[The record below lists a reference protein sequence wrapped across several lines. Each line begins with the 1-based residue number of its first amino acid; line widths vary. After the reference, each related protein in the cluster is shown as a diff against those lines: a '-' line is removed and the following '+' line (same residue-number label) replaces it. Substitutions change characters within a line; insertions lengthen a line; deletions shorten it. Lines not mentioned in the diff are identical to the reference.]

1 METVLIRDF
10 LGPRLVGWRHYLD
23 LTFAVEPI
31 TVGLLPWTPVL
42 PVAVRDGWWRA
53 DLDDGRRRKFRLLV
67 FWALA
72 YVVVMTLLPHHRVR
86 ASAADLSGA
95 RRHGGL
101 AVGPVGGE
109 RAAGVASTVRMGV
122 GRPGGRPGRRDRAAA
137 PAAARVC
144 RARPSD
150 ARAEARVV
158 GLLLAGALLAIA
170 AARAGRVLAMFAA
183 VVVPVALMLAVETQ
197 VAVAGHNRV
206 FDIRRLSER
215 LAARAGAQ
223 DELVAYRYH
232 PLPIQFY
239 SGRAITRVQDP
250 ADLVT
255 RAEAGRRF
263 YVVAE
268 DFAWADLVAT
278 RQAWTVVDSADV
290 NGIRVL
296 VGTPVARP

>member
-1 METVLIRDF
+1 MLPLRLPPEWAVLV
-10 LGPRLVGWRHYLD
+10 PP
-23 LTFAVEPI
+23 T
-31 TVGLLPWTPVL
+31 
-42 PVAVRDGWWRA
+42 
-53 DLDDGRRRKFRLLV
+53 
-67 FWALA
+67 LA
-72 YVVVMTLLPHHRVR
+72 QK
-86 ASAADLSGA
+86 
-95 RRHGGL
+95 L
-101 AVGPVGGE
+101 A
-109 RAAGVASTVRMGV
+109 
-122 GRPGGRPGRRDRAAA
+122 
-137 PAAARVC
+137 
-144 RARPSD
+144 
-150 ARAEARVV
+150 VV

-183 VVVPVALMLAVETQ
+183 VVVPVALLLAVETQ

-206 FDIRRLSER
+206 FDIRSLSER

-223 DELVAYRYH
+223 DELVTYRYH

-268 DFAWADLVAT
+268 DFVWDDFVAT
-278 RQAWTVVDSADV
+278 RPAWTVVDSADV

-296 VGTPVARP
+296 VGTPAARP